1 MIRQMK
7 VLLLHREIV
16 SQVRLQMLRPIKN
29 QQQRNLIIKNKPGM
43 YDLFVALAAASPS
56 IL

>member
-1 MIRQMK
+1 MTRQMK

-43 YDLFVALAAASPS
+43 YHLFVALAAASPS